1 MNGVWNS
8 PGRGK
13 PRPVPTMTLFI
24 DRNPKVSS
32 VYRRSRLYRERTA
45 SMDQDHQEEVLTDG
59 VWAAL
64 ERRNISRRDFLRFC
78 SVMTSALALP
88 TRYTSQ
94 IVKALEQTKRPALV
108 WLDFQD
114 CAGNSESA
122 LRAGHPTFADIVLD
136 LLSWN
141 YHETVMA
148 PSGNA
153 ARKRPT

>member
-13 PRPVPTMTLFI
+13 PRPVPTMTLVI

-94 IVKALEQTKRPALV
+94 IVKALEQTKRPPLF
-108 WLDFQD
+108 WLKFQSSPP
-114 CAGNSESA
+114 NSESA
-122 LRAGHPTFADIVLD
+122 LPPGHPPFPVILPT
-136 LLSWN
+136 LL
-141 YHETVMA
+141 
-148 PSGNA
+148 
-153 ARKRPT
+153 